1 MVFSSGADGFVLRCA
16 VAHRRERHSLS
27 LGTASVHESE
37 APMRRSM
44 TETFE
49 AHDASTPE
57 AYFEVL
63 QVYVGIALIVLGVLL
78 TGITVLRVM
87 SL

>member
-1 MVFSSGADGFVLRCA
+1 
-16 VAHRRERHSLS
+16 
-27 LGTASVHESE
+27 
-37 APMRRSM
+37 MRRSM
-44 TETFE
+44 IDSFE

>member
-1 MVFSSGADGFVLRCA
+1 
-16 VAHRRERHSLS
+16 
-27 LGTASVHESE
+27 
-37 APMRRSM
+37 MRRSM

-49 AHDASTPE
+49 AHGPSTPE
-57 AYFEVL
+57 AYFETL

-78 TGITVLRVM
+78 TGIAVARVM

>member
-1 MVFSSGADGFVLRCA
+1 
-16 VAHRRERHSLS
+16 
-27 LGTASVHESE
+27 
-37 APMRRSM
+37 MRRSM

-49 AHDASTPE
+49 TSDASPE

-63 QVYVGIALIVLGVLL
+63 QVYLGIALIVLGILL
-78 TGITVLRVM
+78 TGITVVRVM

>member
-1 MVFSSGADGFVLRCA
+1 
-16 VAHRRERHSLS
+16 
-27 LGTASVHESE
+27 
-37 APMRRSM
+37 MRRSM
-44 TETFE
+44 TQTFE
-49 AHDASTPE
+49 AHDGSAPE

-78 TGITVLRVM
+78 TGIAIVRVM

>member
-1 MVFSSGADGFVLRCA
+1 
-16 VAHRRERHSLS
+16 
-27 LGTASVHESE
+27 
-37 APMRRSM
+37 MRRSM

-49 AHDASTPE
+49 SPE

-63 QVYVGIALIVLGVLL
+63 QVYVGIALIVLGILL
-78 TGITVLRVM
+78 TGITVVRVM